1 MDSNKRAR
9 DMESLDELLSVE
21 FAANEV
27 DLNAQL
33 AEVRSKVGHDCSTA
47 LSHPDSY
54 FLGRNRHRFR
64 SADCREN

>member
-33 AEVRSKVGHDCSTA
+33 AEVRSKVGNDCSTS
-47 LSHPDSY
+47 LSRPDSY
-54 FLGRNRHRFR
+54 LLGRNRHRFR